1 MKKLFTLLA
10 LCGFVFAACEPEP
23 APTPEPEVK
32 DPVLNVTQTTIDFEA
47 EGGEG
52 VINYTLENAVEGT
65 AVEAICA
72 AEWVTDIA
80 VAETITFTVIEN
92 DGEARETAIEVTYGE
107 LQKSVAI
114 KQAAAE
120 QDKPA
125 PVPESATIELKVE
138 NIEWNN
144 ADIVVKPSADV
155 EYVLGIMT
163 KAKFNEK
170 YKDGAATL
178 VDDMVKSW
186 QSTAEM
192 YQDMGYD
199 EPWQYYMQN
208 EQRSGEETY
217 NLKSDEIYNATW
229 DSEYVAYCFGMNDSG
244 EQTASVATAEFRTVA
259 PEASANTFTITLG
272 QTTKTSVEF
281 TVEPTNDDP
290 YYVTV
295 EATNVLDAYSDDTE
309 LIRAILPEYD
319 LQIENRT
326 FTGKQTLTNAD
337 LGINLNS
344 MKSYKVVVW
353 GFENGPTTAVYKSE
367 VFQPSEPEDPV
378 VEPFSVSVS
387 TSEVAHEFVT
397 YSVVPNVNNVTYYH
411 NLFTAEAIGTDGG
424 AALAVSLVAE
434 EKFVQKLVA
443 GNIETTVNVAPE
455 TEYRVMVF
463 GYDVDKGEISSEI
476 FLSDAITT
484 PAIPVEKPM
493 LGVEVTNI
501 AWNGADIYLTPSD
514 SFMYYYAVFT
524 KEKCDEKYPDRADF
538 IESTINMWKKEA
550 YDYGYKWTEWMSY
563 YTTKG
568 SGIADIGLLRWSTD
582 YVFLAFG
589 IAADGTV
596 LTDVCVAEFRTATP
610 VASDNN
616 FTISINSSTQSSVE
630 FTVTAANNDPYYV
643 TIERTNVLAS
653 YNEDTYDDLIY
664 YLMPE
669 YENQI
674 SKHVF
679 TGTKTIT
686 NTDIGSAVSSFYEYK
701 IVVWGFE
708 DGPTTTVY
716 MSEAFKP
723 GSTPTTTTA
732 CIAGPSYG
740 ESEVEW

>member
-1 MKKLFTLLA
+1 MKKLFLILTLF
-10 LCGFVFAACEPEP
+10 GFVFAACEPEP

-32 DPVLNVTQTTIDFEA
+32 DPVLTVTQTTIDFEA

-52 VINYTLENAVEGT
+52 VINYTLENGVEGT
-65 AVEAICA
+65 SVEATCTA
-72 AEWVTDIA
+72 DWVTNLN
-80 VAETITFTVIEN
+80 VGETITFTVAKNE
-92 DGEARETAIEVTYGE
+92 GEARETAIKVTYGKLE
-107 LQKSVAI
+107 KSVAI

-120 QDKPA
+120 NEKPD
-125 PVPESATIELKVE
+125 PVPESATISLKVE

-144 ADIVVKPSADV
+144 ADIVVTPSSDV

-163 KAKFNEK
+163 KAKFDEK
-170 YKDGAATL
+170 YKDGTATL

-208 EQRSGEETY
+208 EQRSGEQTY
-217 NLKSDEIYNATW
+217 NLKRDEIYNATW
-229 DSEYVAYCFGMNDSG
+229 DSEYVAYCFGISDEG
-244 EQTASVATAEFRTVA
+244 VQTASVATAEFRTVA

-326 FTGKQTLTNAD
+326 FVGKQTLTNAD

-353 GFENGPTTAVYKSE
+353 GFENGPTTAVYKSDA
-367 VFQPSEPEDPV
+367 FQPEEPV
-378 VEPFSVSVS
+378 VEPFSVSIS
-387 TSEVAHEFVT
+387 TSEVTHEFVT
-397 YSVVPNVNNVTYYH
+397 YSVVPSANSYTYYH
-411 NLFTAEAIGTDGG
+411 GLYTAEEIGADGG
-424 AALAVSLVAE
+424 AALALSLVTE
-434 EKFVQKLVA
+434 DKFEQKLVA

-455 TEYRVMVF
+455 TEYRIMVF
-463 GYDVDKGEISSEI
+463 CYDVDKGEISSDI
-476 FLSDAITT
+476 ILSDAITT
-484 PAIPVEKPM
+484 PAVPVEKPT
-493 LGVEVTNI
+493 LGIEVTNI
-501 AWNGADIYLTPSD
+501 VWNGADIYLTPSE

-524 KEKCDEKYPDRADF
+524 KEKCDEKYPNRADF
-538 IESTINMWKKEA
+538 IQSTINMWKKEA
-550 YDYGYKWTEWMSY
+550 YDYGYEWTEWMSY

-568 SGIADIGLLRWSTD
+568 SGIADIGSLRWSTD

-596 LTDVCVAEFRTATP
+596 LTDICEAEFRTATP
-610 VASDNN
+610 VASNN
-616 FTISINSSTQSSVE
+616 SFTISIDSTTQSSVE

-643 TIERTNVLAS
+643 TVEKTNVLAS
-653 YNEDTYDDLIY
+653 YDEEAYDDLIY

-674 SKHVF
+674 SKRVF
-679 TGTKTIT
+679 SGTQTIT
-686 NTDIGSAVSSFYEYK
+686 NTNLGCTVSGFYEYK
-701 IVVWGFE
+701 VVVWGFK
-708 DGPTTTVY
+708 DGPTTTIY

-723 GSTPTTTTA
+723 GN
-732 CIAGPSYG
+732 
-740 ESEVEW
+740 